1 MARIKSRSAR
11 GGIPLVADRDGLQS
25 VAARLS
31 EQPIVAFDT
40 EFLWERTFYPKLGL
54 IQVADEEQAWLIDP
68 VALAKD
74 AMQPLLEVLSSKDV
88 LKVAH
93 AIDQDQMCLHCTYGI
108 VAEPV
113 LDTSI
118 AGALTGLGDQISL
131 AKMLSK
137 VVHVKLTKGYGR
149 TNWLKRPLSKQM
161 KVYAAEDVRHL
172 AKAGRIL
179 VERLRTKGR
188 EDWAI
193 ELSSLQGKQAKA
205 HFEPDALTA
214 RIAGGRRMDEPTY
227 GALRELVAWREQEAS
242 RRNLPRR
249 WLADDN
255 LLIRLATT
263 RPSSEKQLADFRGL
277 NAPGKSRSR
286 GRLLKAIS
294 RGVKSPPAGYEKPS
308 GRRGPTPKESAA
320 LVVLR
325 CFMNALAADNALPV
339 RLLADRHQMVNLLRG
354 EFTSVADLRTAEI
367 LDARAVDLVGQDLV
381 EILNGRRGLRLV
393 NGRATHDKG
402 VTASP

>member
-1 MARIKSRSAR
+1 M
-11 GGIPLVADRDGLQS
+11 
-25 VAARLS
+25 
-31 EQPIVAFDT
+31 AFDT

-74 AMQPLLEVLSSKDV
+74 AMQPLLDVLSSKHM

-118 AGALTGLGDQISL
+118 AGALIGLGDQISL
-131 AKMLSK
+131 AKMLSR

-179 VERLRTKGR
+179 VERLRAKER
-188 EDWAI
+188 EDWAL
-193 ELSSLQGKQAKA
+193 ELSSRQGEQAKA
-205 HFEPDALTA
+205 YFEPDKLTA
-214 RIAGGRRMDEPTY
+214 RIAGGRRLDASTY
-227 GALRELVAWREQEAS
+227 GALRELVAWREREAS

-277 NAPGKSRSR
+277 NAPGKASSR
-286 GRLLKAIS
+286 GRLLQAI
-294 RGVKSPPAGYEKPS
+294 RHGVKAPPAGYEKPS

-339 RLLADRHQMVNLLRG
+339 RLLADRHQMVKLLRG
-354 EFTSVADLRTAEI
+354 EFASVADLQAAEI

-393 NGRATHDKG
+393 NGRATHDKA